1 MAVKKNIEEA
11 QGKESYPCGLQLLI
25 YSGKVLKDESTLEEN
40 NINEEGF
47 LVVMLSKVLYL
58 TLIVDA
64 FILQHDTYVSPPYHV
79 IFFLCVAILEQIFWL
94 GGIFCCYPA
103 NLLVLLLELEFCLE

>member
-1 MAVKKNIEEA
+1 MKKNIEEA

-47 LVVMLSKVLYL
+47 LVVMLSKVRYL
-58 TLIVDA
+58 I
-64 FILQHDTYVSPPYHV
+64 
-79 IFFLCVAILEQIFWL
+79 
-94 GGIFCCYPA
+94 
-103 NLLVLLLELEFCLE
+103 LLVACQVWWRLYFMELFMFGLNFLF

>member
-40 NINEEGF
+40 NIGEEGF
-47 LVVMLSKVLYL
+47 LVVMLSKVLYHV
-58 TLIVDA
+58 LIVASQVFAWDI
-64 FILQHDTYVSPPYHV
+64 FLWSYLCLFWTSHFTYGHHISVKRSLY
-79 IFFLCVAILEQIFWL
+79 AKRKT
-94 GGIFCCYPA
+94 
-103 NLLVLLLELEFCLE
+103 